1 MQPVLGH
8 VFDSILKNYQDVD
21 LRDRTYYYYNL
32 MKKDINLAEYII
44 CGEPTVVDY
53 FYSDFD
59 EEYIDQI
66 YSQFNS
72 LSIVYRKPEEKFTK
86 YTGLEDEEERKEEEE
101 RTEPP
106 KQADPAQNINQPI
119 EQNMVSLNETN
130 VQPQSNVV
138 INPVTEES
146 LHTTFTL
153 DETQYQNY
161 WGEFTT

>member
-1 MQPVLGH
+1 
-8 VFDSILKNYQDVD
+8 
-21 LRDRTYYYYNL
+21 
-32 MKKDINLAEYII
+32 MKK
-44 CGEPTVVDY
+44 
-53 FYSDFD
+53 
-59 EEYIDQI
+59 
-66 YSQFNS
+66 
-72 LSIVYRKPEEKFTK
+72 
-86 YTGLEDEEERKEEEE
+86 RKEEEE

-119 EQNMVSLNETN
+119 EPNMVSLNETN